1 MHIRL
6 FLPNDAEALTALL
19 HAAYA
24 ELGARGLNFT
34 AVDQDAATTLQR
46 ASAGQCWIMEDDAQ
60 RPIATLTMSYPP
72 SQGIR
77 ELTPEAR
84 QEHCAWLNQLAV
96 CPQHRGQGLARQL
109 WQTGKAWAR
118 AQGAHSIGLDTALPA
133 THLIAL
139 YANWGF
145 VQRDTI
151 HWPGK
156 TYDSAVMILQSI

>member
-1 MHIRL
+1 MHIRT
-6 FLPNDAEALTALL
+6 FQADDARPLTALL

-34 AVDQDAATTLQR
+34 AVDQDEDTTLAR
-46 ASAGQCWIMEDDAQ
+46 AGAGQCWVMEDAHGGL
-60 RPIATLTMSYPP
+60 IATLTMSYPP

-96 CPQHRGQGLARQL
+96 CPQHRGQGLAAQL
-109 WQTGKAWAR
+109 WQLGRSWAI
-118 AQGAHSIGLDTALPA
+118 AQGARVIGLDTALPA
-133 THLIAL
+133 EHLIAL
-139 YANWGF
+139 YERWGF
-145 VQRDTI
+145 VTRDTI

-156 TYDSAVMILQSI
+156 TYHSTIMMRPLP